1 MSDDARGKRGNN
13 FALRHKMLEERNG
26 ACEVCGF
33 SCEFCLQVHH
43 IAPIAKGGTNDSE
56 NLALLCAN
64 CHAAVEK
71 MKTAYWQRD
80 VFSVYTDSQ
89 YVKLVRLAGDPHEAQ
104 QKSLRVAGMVARL
117 RMGAV

>member
-1 MSDDARGKRGNN
+1 MTDKRGKRGNN
-13 FALRHKMLEERNG
+13 FALRHRMLEERKG

-33 SCEFCLQVHH
+33 ACEFCLQVHH
-43 IAPIAKGGTNDSE
+43 ITPIAKGGTNESA

-80 VFSVYTDSQ
+80 VFSVYTDTQ
-89 YVKLVRLAGDPHEAQ
+89 YVKLTHLAGEPEAAH

-117 RMGAV
+117 RMGAA